1 MARVL
6 RTHQAEIDLVEILI
20 PLYER
25 SAAAGDRLGDRIE
38 QRYERLARLPEVG
51 SRCEDLAPRLR
62 FSVIGKYVIYY
73 PPVED
78 GIQVVRVVHGG
89 RDLRRIFPP
98 RKRLAAALAVD

>member
-25 SAAAGDRLGDRIE
+25 SAAAGDSLADRIE
-38 QRYERLARLPEVG
+38 KRCERLARLPEVG

-62 FSVIGKYVIYY
+62 FSVIGKNAACHKDQHYS
-73 PPVED
+73 
-78 GIQVVRVVHGG
+78 
-89 RDLRRIFPP
+89 LRFLTPLFFWKTR
-98 RKRLAAALAVD
+98 